1 MSYVCQFFNILF
13 RQRRSNT
20 AYRESSPTEHFHD
33 MSTLSTWGKHGADV
47 DTVAGV
53 DTEEG
58 VDTEADVNTEAGVE
72 IGDKGSS
79 GVEEETP
86 SA

>member
-1 MSYVCQFFNILF
+1 
-13 RQRRSNT
+13 
-20 AYRESSPTEHFHD
+20 

-72 IGDKGSS
+72 IGDKGAS
-79 GVEEETP
+79 GVEGETP